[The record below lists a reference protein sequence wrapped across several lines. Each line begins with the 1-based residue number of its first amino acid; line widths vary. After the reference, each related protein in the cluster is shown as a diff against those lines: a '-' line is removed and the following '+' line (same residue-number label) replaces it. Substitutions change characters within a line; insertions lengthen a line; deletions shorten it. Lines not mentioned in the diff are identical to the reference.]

1 MLTPLSPTSQ
11 TMRKIQEILENV
23 AVLDCCTIA
32 RGRFALF
39 DPSDGCL
46 RNQCEHPRLCF
57 HDRKCGSG
65 MPNLINRAG
74 KSHLSNPSSPRTTW
88 LARMP
93 ALAIC
98 YILLILPFFPDDG
111 KGRIENILFW
121 PILAMVVLTL
131 VLKNRSRIDYRF
143 FRSVP
148 IASLIA
154 YLVFAAASVTWAF
167 APDFAFSRLVVQVLA
182 LIVVVAPYAFPARGR
197 YAIQGVYVCYVL
209 ALVLSAVYVLTTP
222 PSPIGHPGYFT
233 HKQELGLLAAIG
245 IILSSYEFSL
255 GGWRRIVAP
264 FMVGLAF
271 WLVFES
277 QSKSAMAFAIIAL
290 VASWL
295 MLIVCK
301 RTRLTPAFIVAAVV
315 VASMFVSNPI
325 ERLGY
330 RMYGDATLT
339 GRTEIWS
346 FIDYQI
352 SQRTW
357 FGWGFHSYYF
367 VPNSPQNSAPGFIK
381 EMPSS
386 HSGYRELRLETGRI
400 GYWIFLVFIYSSLHL
415 IERVRRTDPLRARL
429 YLSVQLFAVLS
440 NLLDSSWLVLTHFWL
455 LYVIVTAETV
465 RFSLMSTERV
475 AAPVGSVQAVQRG
488 RLPRLAGGAPR

>member
-1 MLTPLSPTSQ
+1 
-11 TMRKIQEILENV
+11 
-23 AVLDCCTIA
+23 
-32 RGRFALF
+32 
-39 DPSDGCL
+39 
-46 RNQCEHPRLCF
+46 
-57 HDRKCGSG
+57 
-65 MPNLINRAG
+65 MPKLINRAG
-74 KSHLSNPSSPRTTW
+74 KSYLPNHGSTSTT
-88 LARMP
+88 LLVIMP

-98 YILLILPFFPDDG
+98 YILLILPFLPDDG
-111 KGRIENILFW
+111 KGRVENILFW
-121 PILAMVVLTL
+121 PVLAGLVLTL
-131 VLKNRSRIDYRF
+131 VFQNRAQIDYRF

-167 APDFAFSRLVVQVLA
+167 SPDFAFSRLVVQVLA
-182 LIVVVAPYAFPARGR
+182 LIVVVAPYALPARR
-197 YAIQGVYVCYVL
+197 WSAIQGVYLCYVIAL
-209 ALVLSAVYVLTTP
+209 ALSAVYVLTTP

-245 IILSSYEFSL
+245 IILSSYEFFQ

-264 FMVGLAF
+264 VMIGLAF

-277 QSKSAMAFAIIAL
+277 ESKSAFAFAIIAL

-295 MLIVCK
+295 MLMVCK
-301 RTRLTPAFIVAAVV
+301 RTRLTPALIVAAIV
-315 VASMFVSNPI
+315 VASIFVSNPI

-330 RMYGDATLT
+330 RLYGDATLT
-339 GRTEIWS
+339 GRTGIWG

-352 SQRTW
+352 SHRPW

-367 VPNSPQNSAPGFIK
+367 VPNSPQNEAPGYIK
-381 EMPSS
+381 QMPSS
-386 HSGYRELRLETGRI
+386 HSGYRELKLETGRI

-415 IERVRRTDPLRARL
+415 IERVRRIDPVRARL

-465 RFSLMSTERV
+465 RFSLTAERV
-475 AAPVGSVQAVQRG
+475 ASVGAVQAVRRG
-488 RLPRLAGGAPR
+488 RLRRLASGAPR